1 MSSLPSLTLL
11 ADALGVPAN
20 DLSVLLAAAQA
31 ADTTAVALTV
41 EEAARRLGIGRTT
54 MYALI
59 ASGQVQSV
67 RIGRLRRI
75 PAEALAAYLATSSQA
90 PAPTAA
96 HAA

>member
-1 MSSLPSLTLL
+1 LSSLTRIAGS
-11 ADALGVPAN
+11 LGVPEN
-20 DLSVLLAAAQA
+20 DLTALLAAAQF
-31 ADTTAVALTV
+31 ADATMVALTV

-54 MYALI
+54 MYGLI
-59 ASGQVQSV
+59 ASGQVSSV

-75 PAEALAAYLATSSQA
+75 PAEALGAYVSARSQA